1 MHFLGLKLFT
11 CQETCHVQ
19 YVHCVQNT
27 NMCVICASVQG
38 SLFAYR
44 LHFCTWSQGF
54 FVGHVSEFWI
64 VFNFHNA
71 IRTTEMG
78 SVKEIGGLRA
88 QCFRPCK
95 GKYTFLVN

>member
-1 MHFLGLKLFT
+1 MASSALVTCDGRFQGHTLVIESWTAEMHFLGLKLFT

-44 LHFCTWSQGF
+44 LHFCTWPQGF
-54 FVGHVSEFWI
+54 CVGHVSEYWI
-64 VFNFHNA
+64 VFN
-71 IRTTEMG
+71 
-78 SVKEIGGLRA
+78 
-88 QCFRPCK
+88 
-95 GKYTFLVN
+95 